1 MKYHSDLVNALLKLM
16 REEQYIKLQTQASS
30 CMVNF
35 VRGLVNTE
43 EGSDE
48 VDEENRK
55 ILLPYI

>member
-1 MKYHSDLVNALLKLM
+1 
-16 REEQYIKLQTQASS
+16 
-30 CMVNF
+30 MVNF